1 MRLALLP
8 MRGGDE
14 VDALVTDLYLA
25 SLLGQAERA
34 ARRTAD
40 GAAEPADAPVPTEP
54 DYDAALLHAA
64 RVLRSSL
71 LRAHPSFRFEERLAA
86 QLANAASSV
95 AATPPG
101 ARTGDLIPFPAA
113 ASRPGD
119 PMLAA
124 VLDGRLDPADAFAV
138 ERAAGRLPARPL
150 IVGGAITSAAL
161 SLVGVA
167 WVAWRASRPGAAGA
181 RSGAGARSARRP
193 EPSRLARAVRTRAVP
208 STRLVEL
215 AELAEYAA
223 GLGGGPA

>member
-8 MRGGDE
+8 MRGADE

-34 ARRTAD
+34 ARRASD
-40 GAAEPADAPVPTEP
+40 GAAAPAGARVAPEPEFDV
-54 DYDAALLHAA
+54 ALLHAA
-64 RVLRSSL
+64 RVLRASL

-86 QLANAASSV
+86 QLADAASPG
-95 AATPPG
+95 AGRPAG
-101 ARTGDLIPFPAA
+101 ARTGELIPFPAA
-113 ASRPGD
+113 APRSGD
-119 PMLAA
+119 PLLAA
-124 VLDGRLDPADAFAV
+124 VLDGRLDPADELAV
-138 ERAAGRLPARPL
+138 ERAAGRSPARPL

-161 SLVGVA
+161 SLVGVV
-167 WVAWRASRPGAAGA
+167 WVAWRASRTGAA
-181 RSGAGARSARRP
+181 STRSARRA

-208 STRLVEL
+208 SSRLIEL